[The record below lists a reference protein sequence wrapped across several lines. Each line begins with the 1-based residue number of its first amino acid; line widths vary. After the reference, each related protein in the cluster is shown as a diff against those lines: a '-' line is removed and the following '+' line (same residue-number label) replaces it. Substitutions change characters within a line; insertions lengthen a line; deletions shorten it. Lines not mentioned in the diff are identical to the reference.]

1 MLFLKILNRYKLV
14 ITLFVITLFLGGYF
28 VTDYFYNNGVAR
40 YSYRFSTEEGNL
52 SVLTNEKFFQDT
64 IEKIDENNKLA
75 ETDST
80 YKKISYANIDYPSM
94 LSTAKLNQISNQEYE
109 ITILKKY
116 FPNIVSS
123 KTGTV
128 NSGENR
134 VKNYF
139 NLVYSYSDVDIEYKE
154 VKLVDYQN
162 PFTIGGV
169 TAATGFLLIFISIL
183 SVILVKKEVSF
194 SEIEDNHKIYK
205 SVFHFSYWKQ
215 ASGFMRSVKNLC
227 MISLLFGMML
237 LCKLIPIPSGFGS
250 LGIGFTYL
258 FFATISLIYG
268 PLCGLFIGFCSDTI
282 GYFIHPSGMFFF
294 GYTLDAMLSGFIYG
308 ICFYKKR
315 ITFANCLAARFFVNI
330 FVNVGLGCLWW
341 KILYQLDFDAYITYM
356 TLTSLPK
363 NVLYLL
369 PQSLLL
375 FIVFKAV
382 SKPLASFGLI
392 ENVVSENVKLF

>member
-1 MLFLKILNRYKLV
+1 MLFFKILNRYKFFIL
-14 ITLFVITLFLGGYF
+14 LFLFTLFLVGYF
-28 VTDYFYNNGVAR
+28 VTDYFYNDGVAR
-40 YSYRFSTEEGNL
+40 YAYVFNTEEKNISFL
-52 SVLTNEKFFQDT
+52 LEESFFEDT
-64 IEKIDENNKLA
+64 FKRIDENNKLA
-75 ETDST
+75 ETDT
-80 YKKISYANIDYPSM
+80 AYKKISYAKIDYAEM

-162 PFTIGGV
+162 PFAIGGV

-227 MISLLFGMML
+227 LISLLFGMML

>member
-1 MLFLKILNRYKLV
+1 MKIISWQKQIQL
-14 ITLFVITLFLGGYF
+14 I
-28 VTDYFYNNGVAR
+28 
-40 YSYRFSTEEGNL
+40 
-52 SVLTNEKFFQDT
+52 
-64 IEKIDENNKLA
+64 
-75 ETDST
+75 
-80 YKKISYANIDYPSM
+80 KISYAKIDYAEM
-94 LSTAKLNQISNQEYE
+94 LSTAKLNRISNQEYE

-162 PFTIGGV
+162 PFAIGGV

-258 FFATISLIYG
+258 FLQPY
-268 PLCGLFIGFCSDTI
+268 P
-282 GYFIHPSGMFFF
+282 
-294 GYTLDAMLSGFIYG
+294 
-308 ICFYKKR
+308 
-315 ITFANCLAARFFVNI
+315 
-330 FVNVGLGCLWW
+330 
-341 KILYQLDFDAYITYM
+341 
-356 TLTSLPK
+356 
-363 NVLYLL
+363 
-369 PQSLLL
+369 
-375 FIVFKAV
+375 
-382 SKPLASFGLI
+382 
-392 ENVVSENVKLF
+392 

>member
-1 MLFLKILNRYKLV
+1 MLFLKILNQYKFFIL
-14 ITLFVITLFLGGYF
+14 LFLFTLFLVGYF
-28 VTDYFYNNGVAR
+28 VTDYFYNDGMAR
-40 YSYRFSTEEGNL
+40 YAYVFNTEEKNISFL
-52 SVLTNEKFFQDT
+52 LEESFFEDT
-64 IEKIDENNKLA
+64 FKRIDENNKLA
-75 ETDST
+75 ETDT
-80 YKKISYANIDYPSM
+80 AYKKISYAKIDYAEM
-94 LSTAKLNQISNQEYE
+94 LVTAKLNQISNQEYE

-162 PFTIGGV
+162 PFAIGGV